1 MLNAD
6 SWKEFSIGEL
16 FTCEFGMDK
25 EKDHFIDGE
34 LNRRDENFL
43 HYINFVTG
51 ITYNNGILQKLSEN
65 SKTITKIYDPNAIT
79 ISTQNPKS
87 VSFQTHP
94 FCALQNVV
102 ILKNENLNVYN
113 GHFLISIL
121 ELSEVLK
128 YQSTISLENLQSLRI
143 KIPEINGNPDWT
155 YMDNFMKDTRN
166 TIFRGSE
173 CRL

>member
-6 SWKEFSIGEL
+6 SWKEFPIGEL
-16 FTCEFGMDK
+16 FDYEFGMDK
-25 EKDHFIDGE
+25 EEDHFVDGE
-34 LNRRDENFL
+34 LDRRDENFL

-51 ITYNNGILQKLSEN
+51 INYNNGILQKLNEN

-79 ISTQNPKS
+79 ISTKNPKS

-102 ILKNENLNVYN
+102 ILRNENLNVYN

-128 YQSTISLENLQSLRI
+128 YQPTISLENLQSLRI
-143 KIPEINGNPDWT
+143 KIPEINGKPDWN
-155 YMDNFMKDTRN
+155 YMDNFMKDKRN
-166 TIFRGSE
+166 TVFRGSE